1 MDLFGKEININI
13 DKKQMKLLMVIGTVI
28 GIIFLIFFLVISPI
42 GRIFDKKEELV
53 RVKQEKISTEQNLK
67 LFEKKYERIKVE
79 RANQKYRLEE
89 LLEEFRQYSF
99 KDEARLK
106 QMIQDILDHLN
117 IELLEIGKTETVE
130 IEGNK
135 EYKRNIIPY
144 KITGKGRDIALF
156 FYYLENSK
164 TLLTLKKSRLEV
176 VSKPFNKGD
185 EETGFIEVK
194 FKLGYYDI
202 ANGKKGGNDEN

>member
-1 MDLFGKEININI
+1 MDLFGKEININ
-13 DKKQMKLLMVIGTVI
+13 KKQIKLLLITGTII
-28 GIIFLIFFLVISPI
+28 GIIFLIYFLVISPI

-53 RVKQEKISTEQNLK
+53 KVKQEKIVTAQNLK
-67 LFEKKYERIKVE
+67 LFEKRYERIKVE

-89 LLEEFRQYSF
+89 LLNKFNEYSF

-106 QMIQDILDHLN
+106 QIIQDILDHLN

-135 EYKRNIIPY
+135 EYKRKVIPY
-144 KITGKGRDIALF
+144 KITGSGRDIALF

-164 TLLTLKKSRLEV
+164 NLLTLKNSRLEIMT
-176 VSKPFNKGD
+176 KPFNMED
-185 EETGFIEVK
+185 ENPGLIEVK
-194 FKLGYYDI
+194 FRLGYYNI
-202 ANGKKGGNDEN
+202 TTESEGGNDEN